1 MMSQF
6 YPVVKGQ
13 SIVIVATTT
22 REILTMKMTIEG
34 VVDDEARRGIAVF
47 MTKKVKEGVKE

>member
-1 MMSQF
+1 MSQF

-13 SIVIVATTT
+13 SIVIVAATT

-34 VVDDEARRGIAVF
+34 VVDDEARRGIAVST
-47 MTKKVKEGVKE
+47 TKTKEDVKE

>member
-6 YPVVKGQ
+6 YPIVKGQ

-22 REILTMKMTIEG
+22 REILMMKMTIEG
-34 VVDDEARRGIAVF
+34 VVDDGARRGIAVST
-47 MTKKVKEGVKE
+47 TKTKEDVKE